1 MGYFENYGRTTLFNF
16 RERSQLLNKHPRV
29 KSVKEPRIGDVVQV
43 KYLSTRGTWRIGHVI
58 EMIESQDGKQRA
70 AKVTKIY
77 HTPVSFGM

>member
-1 MGYFENYGRTTLFNF
+1 M
-16 RERSQLLNKHPRV
+16 

-43 KYLSTRGTWRIGHVI
+43 KYLSPRGTWRIRHVI